1 LNIDVAPCLA
11 CRQRGAAHAAI
22 PRVPKA
28 RSREGEPG
36 SCVGCNHRFWWH
48 LAGSPARI
56 ASTRTPS
63 RALLGLIER
72 AIAMCVTPSTESE
85 GACSTPVHAT
95 AGSLIAIGLSQ
106 IARQLPSLE
115 TVAEGGGPQ
124 ELSLGGGPSEVL
136 GAAEIVEDKP
146 PGARPFDEVDPAPPS
161 TTSPFADTAAEPTQP
176 FEVDSVEFWGPRLD
190 SYQRWRIWA
199 PEWGPRPDQDRCL
212 APDCLL

>member
-1 LNIDVAPCLA
+1 MQPPI
-11 CRQRGAAHAAI
+11 
-22 PRVPKA
+22 
-28 RSREGEPG
+28 
-36 SCVGCNHRFWWH
+36 WWH

-72 AIAMCVTPSTESE
+72 AIAMCVTPSAESE

-146 PGARPFDEVDPAPPS
+146 PGGSAFRR
-161 TTSPFADTAAEPTQP
+161 
-176 FEVDSVEFWGPRLD
+176 G
-190 SYQRWRIWA
+190 
-199 PEWGPRPDQDRCL
+199 
-212 APDCLL
+212 

>member
-1 LNIDVAPCLA
+1 M
-11 CRQRGAAHAAI
+11 R
-22 PRVPKA
+22 RVQPPI
-28 RSREGEPG
+28 R
-36 SCVGCNHRFWWH
+36 WH

-95 AGSLIAIGLSQ
+95 AGSLIAIGSSQ

-124 ELSLGGGPSEVL
+124 ELSLGGGRSEVL
-136 GAAEIVEDKP
+136 GAAEIVEDKA
-146 PGARPFDEVDPAPPS
+146 PGARPFDGVDPAPPS

-199 PEWGPRPDQDRCL
+199 PEWGPRPDQDGCL